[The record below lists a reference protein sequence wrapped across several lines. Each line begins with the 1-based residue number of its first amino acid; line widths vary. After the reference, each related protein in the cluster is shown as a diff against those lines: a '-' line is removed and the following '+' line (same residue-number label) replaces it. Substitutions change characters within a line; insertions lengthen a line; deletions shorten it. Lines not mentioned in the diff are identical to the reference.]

1 MNKSRAKGTAFASA
15 VAKFFT
21 LWGFTFAERRALFGR
36 FDRGD
41 IVGVPDLVIEC
52 KAEQRI
58 DLAGYMDEVVK
69 EIENAG
75 AKWGV
80 AIIKRRNASIGRAY
94 VVQELEQFVEWLQ

>member
-1 MNKSRAKGTAFASA
+1 MNKSKAKGTAFETL
-15 VAKFFT
+15 VVNFFKRC
-21 LWGFTFAERRALFGR
+21 GFPHAERRALFGHL
-36 FDRGD
+36 DRGD

-94 VVQELEQFVEWLQ
+94 VVQELQQFVEWHQ